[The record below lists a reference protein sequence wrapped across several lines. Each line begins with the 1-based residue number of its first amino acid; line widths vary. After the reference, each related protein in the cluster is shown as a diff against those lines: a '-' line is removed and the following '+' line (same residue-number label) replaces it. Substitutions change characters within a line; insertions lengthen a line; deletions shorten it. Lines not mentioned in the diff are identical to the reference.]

1 MNIYKMRDLVIV
13 GITAKRDDVS
23 HKFDREKEELRV
35 ERKDNGKGITIALA
49 KALNKAKNDDKIIDE
64 LVYYI
69 DESLERMG
77 EENID
82 AATAAIYPVVR
93 AASFPKET
101 KGGEPFI
108 ITPHTNETNIYY
120 AVDFDKSYRLIDEA
134 LLESLGMS
142 EEDMKVLAENN
153 LQNLPVEIKK
163 QTVQE
168 NDFYFINHND
178 GYDSSRILNTAFLH
192 EMLGQ
197 TEGEMLVGLPHQDV
211 LIIADCKNNVGYDIM
226 AQMMMQYFTEGLTPI
241 TSLSFS
247 YDGTKLQP
255 VFILGKQKNYN
266 KKTNSEESSE

>member
-1 MNIYKMRDLVIV
+1 MNIYKMRDLIIE
-13 GITAKRDDVS
+13 GITAKRNDIS

-35 ERKDNGKGITIALA
+35 ERTDNGQGITIALS

-69 DESLERMG
+69 DESISRMG
-77 EENID
+77 EEKID
-82 AATAAIYPVVR
+82 AEAATIYPVVR
-93 AASFPKET
+93 ATSFPDKS
-101 KGGEPFI
+101 KAGDQFI

-120 AVDFDKSYRLIDEA
+120 AIDFDKSYRLIDQA

-142 EEDMKVLAENN
+142 EEDMKVLAANN

-163 QTVQE
+163 QTVQD

-178 GYDSSRILNTAFLH
+178 GYDSSRILNTDFLH
-192 EMLGQ
+192 EMLGK

-226 AQMMMQYFTEGLTPI
+226 AQMMMQYFAEGLTPI

-255 VFILGKQKNYN
+255 VFILGKQRNYN
-266 KKTNSEESSE
+266 NKNK